1 MSVRLGAVPSALL
14 LLVTACTAGVPGTAS
29 PAPPAAVD
37 AGLVAAYF
45 TEGLAAARAGTAAQ
59 QAFLRRTQHP
69 DFREGACELG
79 DLVLLVEPVLS
90 TLRPDPEW
98 PAGGRGVPRGHR
110 DGHYVHAPAR
120 HAPAARGPLRV
131 GPEGAQHGLHEEH
144 EVAQLAR
151 ALPQVRLLG

>member
-98 PAGGRGVPRGHR
+98 PAGGRGVPRGR
-110 DGHYVHAPAR
+110 VYVVAVSVTARRADTTVGNQVGSQHVVVLDSTTYGFAPCPR
-120 HAPAARGPLRV
+120 S
-131 GPEGAQHGLHEEH
+131 E
-144 EVAQLAR
+144 
-151 ALPQVRLLG
+151 